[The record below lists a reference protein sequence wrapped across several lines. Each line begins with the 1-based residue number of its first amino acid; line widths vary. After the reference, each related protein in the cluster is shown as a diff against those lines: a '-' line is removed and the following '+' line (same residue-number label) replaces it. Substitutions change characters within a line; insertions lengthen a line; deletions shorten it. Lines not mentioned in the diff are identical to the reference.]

1 MKIFVASDHA
11 GFGLKQKLIPFLQSL
26 GHEVIDKGA
35 NEYNETDDF
44 PDFVPAVAREVSM
57 NPNNVRGI
65 VMGGS
70 GQGEA
75 MIANRF
81 KNVRATVYYG
91 GGKSLVEEN
100 DTIIK
105 LSREHNNANVLS
117 IGARFVTE
125 EDAMRAVHEWLEA
138 PFPEDERHV
147 RRIAKFE
154 RVTHE

>member
-1 MKIFVASDHA
+1 
-11 GFGLKQKLIPFLQSL
+11 
-26 GHEVIDKGA
+26 
-35 NEYNETDDF
+35 
-44 PDFVPAVAREVSM
+44 M